1 MRTARGW
8 RAAADETA
16 AISGTVTLAHDQR
29 HLRRKRLV
37 LDDGEAVLVDLA
49 EAVMLPDGAVLLL
62 DDGGLVRVAAA
73 EEPLYA
79 VTGRD
84 PLHLLHLA
92 WHLGNRHLAVEID
105 TDRILIARDHVIQT
119 MVEGLG
125 GTVEKIVAAFTPI
138 SGAYHGHGEHGH
150 DDHGPGG
157 HGNG

>member
-8 RAAADETA
+8 RAAADQTA
-16 AISGTVTLAHDQR
+16 AISGTATLAHDQR

-37 LDDGEAVLVDLA
+37 IDDGEAVLVDLA

-79 VTGRD
+79 VRGRD

-105 TDRILIARDHVIQT
+105 ADRILIARDHVIRT

-125 GTVEKIVAAFTPI
+125 GMVEEIVAPFTPT
-138 SGAYHGHGEHGH
+138 SGAYHGHDDHGH
-150 DDHGPGG
+150 DDHGHG